1 MKTAREILIMLNKC
15 LLYIISLAI
24 FTTTVSSASQNIPE
38 PTPRDAC
45 PVCGMFVAHY
55 PNWIASV
62 LYQDG
67 ESHHFDGSKD
77 LFTYLLNMKKWAQ
90 GRSAETIQ
98 SITVKEYY
106 GLKQIDARTAYYV
119 IGSDVLGP
127 MGHEF
132 IPFVSIEDAETFMRD
147 HQGKKIYRFSD
158 IDKKILTT
166 LNSGI
171 FK

>member
-1 MKTAREILIMLNKC
+1 MLNRFLFYVI
-15 LLYIISLAI
+15 LLVI
-24 FTTTVSSASQNIPE
+24 FTATLSSASQNIPE
-38 PTPRDAC
+38 PTPRDTC
-45 PVCGMFVAHY
+45 PVCGMFVARY
-55 PNWIASV
+55 PNWVTTV

-67 ESHHFDGSKD
+67 VSHYFDGPKD
-77 LFTYLLNMKKWAQ
+77 LFTYLLDMKKWAQ
-90 GRSAETIQ
+90 GRDAETIK

-127 MGHEF
+127 MGHEL
-132 IPFVSIEDAETFMRD
+132 IPLAALEDAEIFMRD

-158 IDKKILTT
+158 IDKKILIT
-166 LNSGI
+166 LESGI

>member
-1 MKTAREILIMLNKC
+1 MLNKC
-15 LLYIISLAI
+15 LFYIIFLAI

-38 PTPRDAC
+38 PTSSDTC

-55 PNWIASV
+55 PNWIATV

-67 ESHHFDGSKD
+67 ESHHFDGPKD
-77 LFTYLLNMKKWAQ
+77 LFTYLLDMKKWAQ
-90 GRSAETIQ
+90 GRNAETIQ

-127 MGHEF
+127 MGHEL
-132 IPFVSIEDAETFMRD
+132 IPLAALEDAEIFMRD